1 MELKKNYNNVTV
13 LKIPNENFDP
23 NLPEG
28 GQNLKTTK
36 QPTGKKFKKNSDM
49 TSRLSML
56 NKKLITT
63 KTQLK
68 IS

>member
-28 GQNLKTTK
+28 DQNQKEIH
-36 QPTGKKFKKNSDM
+36 
-49 TSRLSML
+49 RLEPRQTL
-56 NKKLITT
+56 RTLI
-63 KTQLK
+63 
-68 IS
+68 